1 MFVAATGDLKVKMVV
16 GQILGLAYLVLHPS
30 QLKHLIIK
38 HTRYKHRN
46 QTKRKWIEW
55 QKYNSS
61 RIEAALKA
69 HGAESLVRP
78 FNVARIE
85 TITDMVQPLGKGLQ
99 ILDVGGGDGLIG
111 EHLWKMDNNIAT
123 IDLPTVSAQSHK
135 REFLSA
141 VTGDAEELPFKTNSF
156 DVVLAS
162 EIVEHL
168 WNPNSFLNDAYKILK
183 TGGHLIISTPDG
195 VDGLRYDSHKH
206 YYTIESLE
214 KLLTSKFSLTQVK
227 RLTDVGTPTP
237 TIIVMFQKI

>member
-1 MFVAATGDLKVKMVV
+1 MVI
-16 GQILGLAYLVLHPS
+16 GQVLGLAYLVMHPS
-30 QLKHLIIK
+30 QLKHLVIK
-38 HTRYKHRN
+38 HTRHKHRN

-69 HGAESLVRP
+69 HGAEALVRP

-85 TITDMVQPLGKGLQ
+85 TISEMVRPLGKGLQ

-111 EHLWKMDNNIAT
+111 EHLWKMENNIAA

-141 VTGDAEELPFKTNSF
+141 VTGDAEHLPFKPNSF

-162 EIVEHL
+162 EIIEHL
-168 WNPNSFLNDAYKILK
+168 WEPDSFFDDAYKILK

-206 YYTIESLE
+206 YYTVEILE
-214 KLLTSKFSLTQVK
+214 KKFDSKFKLTQVK

-237 TIIVMFQKI
+237 TIIVMFKKL

>member
-1 MFVAATGDLKVKMVV
+1 M
-16 GQILGLAYLVLHPS
+16 HPS
-30 QLKHLIIK
+30 QLKHLVIK
-38 HTRYKHRN
+38 HTRFKYRN
-46 QTKRKWIEW
+46 QSKRKWIEW

-69 HGAESLVRP
+69 HQAEALLRP

-85 TITDMVQPLGKGLQ
+85 TISDMVRPLGKGLT
-99 ILDVGGGDGLIG
+99 ILDVGGGDGVIG
-111 EHLWKMDNNIAT
+111 EHLWKMENHIAT

-135 REFLSA
+135 REFLSS
-141 VTGDAEELPFKTNSF
+141 VTGDAEQLPFKPNRF

-168 WNPNSFLNDAYKILK
+168 WEPNSFLDDANKILK

-195 VDGLRYDSHKH
+195 IDGLRYDSHKN
-206 YYTIESLE
+206 YYTVEILE
-214 KLLTSKFSLTQVK
+214 KVLAAKFRLIQVK
-227 RLTDVGTPTP
+227 RLSDVGTPTP

>member
-1 MFVAATGDLKVKMVV
+1 MDR
-16 GQILGLAYLVLHPS
+16 LA
-30 QLKHLIIK
+30 
-38 HTRYKHRN
+38 
-46 QTKRKWIEW
+46 
-55 QKYNSS
+55 KYNSS
-61 RIEAALKA
+61 RIEVALKA
-69 HGAESLVRP
+69 HGAEALVRP

-85 TITDMVQPLGKGLQ
+85 TITDMVRPLGKGLQ

-123 IDLPTVSAQSHK
+123 IDLPTVTAQSHK

-141 VTGDAEELPFKTNSF
+141 VTGDAEELPFKANSF

-168 WNPNSFLNDAYKILK
+168 WNPNNFLDDASKILK

-195 VDGLRYDSHKH
+195 IEGLRYDSHKH
-206 YYTIESLE
+206 YYSVEILE
-214 KLLTSKFSLTQVK
+214 KVLAQKFNLKQVK

>member
-1 MFVAATGDLKVKMVV
+1 MVV
-16 GQILGLAYLVLHPS
+16 GQVLGLAYLMLHPS

-38 HTRYKHRN
+38 HTRYKSRN

-69 HGAESLVRP
+69 YGAEALVRP
-78 FNVARIE
+78 FNLARIE
-85 TITDMVQPLGKGLQ
+85 TITAMVRPLGKGLQ

-111 EHLWKMDNNIAT
+111 EHLWKMENNIAT
-123 IDLPTVSAQSHK
+123 IDLPTVSEQSHK

-141 VTGDAEELPFKTNSF
+141 VTGDAEELPFKPTSF

-168 WNPNSFLNDAYKILK
+168 WDPNSFLDDAYKILK
-183 TGGHLIISTPDG
+183 TGGHLIVSTPDG
-195 VDGLRYDSHKH
+195 VEGLRYDSHKH
-206 YYTIESLE
+206 YYTVEILE
-214 KLLTSKFSLTQVK
+214 KLLAQKFSLTQVK

>member
-1 MFVAATGDLKVKMVV
+1 MVV
-16 GQILGLAYLVLHPS
+16 VQILGLAYLVLHPS

-38 HTRYKHRN
+38 HTRHKNRN
-46 QTKRKWIEW
+46 QTKQKWIRW

-61 RIEAALKA
+61 RIEAALKT
-69 HGAESLVRP
+69 HGAEALVRP

-85 TITDMVQPLGKGLQ
+85 TITEIVRPLGKGLQ
-99 ILDVGGGDGLIG
+99 ILDVGGGDGFIG

-123 IDLPTVSAQSHK
+123 IDLPTVSNQSHK
-135 REFLSA
+135 REFLSS
-141 VTGDAEELPFKTNSF
+141 VTGDAEELPFKPNSF

-168 WNPNSFLNDAYKILK
+168 WNPNSFLDDAYKILK

-195 VDGLRYDSHKH
+195 VDGLRYDSHKN
-206 YYTIESLE
+206 YYTVKILE
-214 KLLTSKFSLTQVK
+214 KLLAEKLSLTQQK

>member
-1 MFVAATGDLKVKMVV
+1 MVV
-16 GQILGLAYLVLHPS
+16 GQVLGLVYLVLHPS

-38 HTRYKHRN
+38 HTRHKHRN
-46 QTKRKWIEW
+46 QTKRRWIDW

-69 HGAESLVRP
+69 HGAEALVRP

-85 TITDMVQPLGKGLQ
+85 TITDMVRPFGKRLQ

-123 IDLPTVSAQSHK
+123 IDLPTVTAQSHK

-141 VTGDAEELPFKTNSF
+141 VTGDAEELPFKANSF

-168 WNPNSFLNDAYKILK
+168 WNPNSFLDDAYKILK

-195 VDGLRYDSHKH
+195 IEGLRYDSHKH
-206 YYTIESLE
+206 YYSVEILE
-214 KLLTSKFSLTQVK
+214 KVLAQKFNLKQVK

>member
-1 MFVAATGDLKVKMVV
+1 MVV
-16 GQILGLAYLVLHPS
+16 GQILGLMYLFLHPS

-38 HTRYKHRN
+38 HTRYKSRN
-46 QTKRKWIEW
+46 QTKRKWIQW

-69 HGAESLVRP
+69 HGSKALILP
-78 FNVARIE
+78 FNVGRIK
-85 TITDMVQPLGKGLQ
+85 TISNMVRPVGKGLQ

-111 EHLWKMDNNIAT
+111 EHLWKMGNNIAT

-141 VTGDAEELPFKTNSF
+141 VTGDAEELPFKPNSF

-168 WNPNSFLNDAYKILK
+168 WNPNRFLDDAYKILK
-183 TGGHLIISTPDG
+183 TGSHLIISTPDG

-206 YYTIESLE
+206 YYTAEILE
-214 KLLTSKFSLTQVK
+214 KLLAKKFRLVQVK

>member
-1 MFVAATGDLKVKMVV
+1 MVI
-16 GQILGLAYLVLHPS
+16 GQVLGLVYLVMHPS
-30 QLKHLIIK
+30 QLKHLVKK
-38 HTRYKHRN
+38 HTRYKNRN
-46 QTKRKWIEW
+46 QTKSKWIEW

-69 HGAESLVRP
+69 HGAEALVRP
-78 FNVARIE
+78 FNVARIQ
-85 TITDMVQPLGKGLQ
+85 TISDMVRPLGTGLQ

-111 EHLWKMDNNIAT
+111 EHLWKMQNNIVT
-123 IDLPTVSAQSHK
+123 IDLPTVSAQSHQ

-141 VTGDAEELPFKTNSF
+141 VTGDAEELPFKPSSF

-168 WNPNSFLNDAYKILK
+168 WNPNSFLDDAYKILK
-183 TGGHLIISTPDG
+183 TEGHLIISTPDG
-195 VDGLRYDSHKH
+195 VDGLRYDYHKN
-206 YYTIESLE
+206 YYTVEILE
-214 KLLTSKFSLTQVK
+214 KLLAQKFSLVKIK

>member
-1 MFVAATGDLKVKMVV
+1 MVV
-16 GQILGLAYLVLHPS
+16 GQVLGLVYLFLHPS

-38 HTRYKHRN
+38 HTRHKHRN

-69 HGAESLVRP
+69 HGAEALVRP

-85 TITDMVQPLGKGLQ
+85 TITDMVRPLGKGLQ

-123 IDLPTVSAQSHK
+123 IDLPTVSAQSHN
-135 REFLSA
+135 REFLYA
-141 VTGDAEELPFKTNSF
+141 VTGDAEELPFKANSF

-168 WNPNSFLNDAYKILK
+168 WNPNSFLDDACKILK

-195 VDGLRYDSHKH
+195 IAGLRYDSHKH
-206 YYTIESLE
+206 YYSVEILE
-214 KLLTSKFSLTQVK
+214 KVLAKKFSLKQVK

>member
-1 MFVAATGDLKVKMVV
+1 MVI
-16 GQILGLAYLVLHPS
+16 GQVLGLAYLVMHPS
-30 QLKHLIIK
+30 QLKHLVIK

-46 QTKRKWIEW
+46 QTKPKWIEW

-69 HGAESLVRP
+69 HGAEALLRP
-78 FNVARIE
+78 FNVARIQ
-85 TITDMVQPLGKGLQ
+85 TISNMVLPLGKGLQ

-111 EHLWKMDNNIAT
+111 EHLWKMQNNIAT

-135 REFLSA
+135 REFLFA
-141 VTGDAEELPFKTNSF
+141 VTGDAEELPFKLNGF
-156 DVVLAS
+156 DVVIAS

-168 WNPNSFLNDAYKILK
+168 WDPNSFLDDAYKILK

-195 VDGLRYDSHKH
+195 VEGLRYDSHKH
-206 YYTIESLE
+206 YYTVEILE
-214 KLLTSKFSLTQVK
+214 KLLASRFSLVQMK

>member
-1 MFVAATGDLKVKMVV
+1 MVI
-16 GQILGLAYLVLHPS
+16 GQVLGLAYLVMHPS
-30 QLKHLIIK
+30 QLKHLVKK
-38 HTRYKHRN
+38 HTRYKNRN

-69 HGAESLVRP
+69 HGAEALVRP
-78 FNVARIE
+78 FNVARIQ
-85 TITDMVQPLGKGLQ
+85 TISDMVRSLGTGLQ

-111 EHLWKMDNNIAT
+111 EHLWKMQNNIAT
-123 IDLPTVSAQSHK
+123 IDLPTVSAQSHQ

-141 VTGDAEELPFKTNSF
+141 VTGDAEELPFKPNSF

-168 WNPNSFLNDAYKILK
+168 WNPDSFLDDAYKILK

-195 VDGLRYDSHKH
+195 VDGLRYDSHKN
-206 YYTIESLE
+206 YYTVEILE
-214 KLLTSKFSLTQVK
+214 KLLAKKFSLVKVK

-237 TIIVMFQKI
+237 TIIVMFQRI

>member
-1 MFVAATGDLKVKMVV
+1 MVI
-16 GQILGLAYLVLHPS
+16 GQVLGLVYLVLHPS
-30 QLKHLIIK
+30 QLKHLLKK
-38 HTRYKHRN
+38 HTRYKNRN
-46 QTKRKWIEW
+46 QTKSKWIEW

-69 HGAESLVRP
+69 HGAEALVRP
-78 FNVARIE
+78 FNVARIQ
-85 TITDMVQPLGKGLQ
+85 TISDMVRPLGTGLQ

-111 EHLWKMDNNIAT
+111 EHLWKMQNNIVT
-123 IDLPTVSAQSHK
+123 IDLPTVSAQSHQ

-141 VTGDAEELPFKTNSF
+141 VTGDAEELPFKPSSF

-168 WNPNSFLNDAYKILK
+168 WDPDRFLDDAYKILK

-195 VDGLRYDSHKH
+195 VDGLRYDSHKN
-206 YYTIESLE
+206 YYTVEILE
-214 KLLTSKFSLTQVK
+214 KLLAQKFSLVKVK

>member
-1 MFVAATGDLKVKMVV
+1 MVI
-16 GQILGLAYLVLHPS
+16 GQVLGLVYLVMHPS
-30 QLKHLIIK
+30 QLKHLVKK
-38 HTRYKHRN
+38 HTRYKNRN
-46 QTKRKWIEW
+46 QTKSKWIEW

-69 HGAESLVRP
+69 HGAEALVRP
-78 FNVARIE
+78 FNVARIQ
-85 TITDMVQPLGKGLQ
+85 TISDMVRPLGTGLQ

-111 EHLWKMDNNIAT
+111 EHLWKMQNNIVT
-123 IDLPTVSAQSHK
+123 IDLPTVSAQSHQ

-141 VTGDAEELPFKTNSF
+141 VTGDAEELPFKPSSF

-168 WNPNSFLNDAYKILK
+168 WNPNNFLDDAYKILK
-183 TGGHLIISTPDG
+183 TEGHLIISTPDG
-195 VDGLRYDSHKH
+195 VDGLRYDSHKN
-206 YYTIESLE
+206 YYTVEILE
-214 KLLTSKFSLTQVK
+214 KLLAQKFSLVKVK

>member
-1 MFVAATGDLKVKMVV
+1 MVV
-16 GQILGLAYLVLHPS
+16 GQVLGFVYLVLHPS

-38 HTRYKHRN
+38 HTRHKHRN
-46 QTKRKWIEW
+46 QTKRRWIDW

-69 HGAESLVRP
+69 HGAEALVRP

-85 TITDMVQPLGKGLQ
+85 TITDMIRPLGKGLQ

-123 IDLPTVSAQSHK
+123 IDLPTVTAQSHK

-141 VTGDAEELPFKTNSF
+141 VTGDAEELPFKANSF

-168 WNPNSFLNDAYKILK
+168 WNPNSFLDDAYKILK

-195 VDGLRYDSHKH
+195 IEGLRYDSHKH
-206 YYTIESLE
+206 YYSVEILE
-214 KLLTSKFSLTQVK
+214 KLLAQKFNLKQVK

>member
-1 MFVAATGDLKVKMVV
+1 MVV
-16 GQILGLAYLVLHPS
+16 CQILGLAYLVLHPS

-38 HTRYKHRN
+38 HTRHKNRN

-69 HGAESLVRP
+69 HGAEALVRP
-78 FNVARIE
+78 FNVARIQ
-85 TITDMVQPLGKGLQ
+85 TISDMVRPLGKELQ

-111 EHLWKMDNNIAT
+111 EHLWKMQNNIAT

-141 VTGDAEELPFKTNSF
+141 VTGDAEELPFKPNSF

-168 WNPNSFLNDAYKILK
+168 WNPNIFLDDAYTILK
-183 TGGHLIISTPDG
+183 TAGHLIISTPDG
-195 VDGLRYDSHKH
+195 VDGLRYDSHRH
-206 YYTIESLE
+206 YYTVEILE
-214 KLLTSKFSLTQVK
+214 KLLASKFSLTQVK

>member
-1 MFVAATGDLKVKMVV
+1 
-16 GQILGLAYLVLHPS
+16 H
-30 QLKHLIIK
+30 
-38 HTRYKHRN
+38 KHRN
-46 QTKRKWIEW
+46 QTKRRWIDW

-69 HGAESLVRP
+69 HGAEALVRP

-85 TITDMVQPLGKGLQ
+85 TITDMVRPFGKRLQ

-123 IDLPTVSAQSHK
+123 IDLPTVTAQSHK

-141 VTGDAEELPFKTNSF
+141 VTGDAEELPFKANSF

-168 WNPNSFLNDAYKILK
+168 WNPNNFLDDASKILK

-195 VDGLRYDSHKH
+195 IEGLRYDSHKH
-206 YYTIESLE
+206 YYSVEILE
-214 KLLTSKFSLTQVK
+214 KVLAQKFNLKQVK

>member
-1 MFVAATGDLKVKMVV
+1 MVV
-16 GQILGLAYLVLHPS
+16 GQVLGLVYLVLHPS

-38 HTRYKHRN
+38 HTRHKHRN
-46 QTKRKWIEW
+46 QTKRKWIDW

-69 HGAESLVRP
+69 HGAEALVRP

-85 TITDMVQPLGKGLQ
+85 TITDMVRPFGKRLQ

-123 IDLPTVSAQSHK
+123 IDLPTVTAQSHK

-141 VTGDAEELPFKTNSF
+141 VTGDAEELPFKANSF

-168 WNPNSFLNDAYKILK
+168 WNPNNFLDDASKILK

-195 VDGLRYDSHKH
+195 IEGLRYDSHKH
-206 YYTIESLE
+206 YYSVEILE
-214 KLLTSKFSLTQVK
+214 KVLAQKFNLKQVK